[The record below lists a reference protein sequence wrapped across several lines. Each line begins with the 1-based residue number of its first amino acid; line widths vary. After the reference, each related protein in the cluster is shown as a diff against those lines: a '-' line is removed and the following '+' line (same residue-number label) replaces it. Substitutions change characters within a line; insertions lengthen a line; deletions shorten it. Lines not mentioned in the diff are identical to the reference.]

1 MISLRK
7 EWELGLI
14 CTIQKGP
21 WYGRPCSSGITSWQ
35 KTSLRP
41 FPQYCWLDYHC
52 WSTSIFY
59 FRAIW
64 WNLSSDNVKVTTGQ
78 IYCNIDSLYPSLG
91 LQPRYAQI
99 YGLGFAEAIQR
110 WRHNGWYVPL
120 RVSVTEIIQINLY
133 PINPFAAA
141 LQHFFQV
148 EQQEKQRAAHRCDE
162 VPVIWMELLES
173 FHS

>member
-21 WYGRPCSSGITSWQ
+21 WYGRPCSSEITSWQ

-64 WNLSSDNVKVTTGQ
+64 WNLPSDQVKVITGQ
-78 IYCNIDSLYPSLG
+78 IYCNINSLYPSLD
-91 LQPRYAQI
+91 AQL
-99 YGLGFAEAIQR
+99 YVPDFAEAIQR
-110 WRHNGWYVPL
+110 WRHNGLDIHL
-120 RVSVTEIIQINLY
+120 RVSVTEKIQINLY
-133 PINPFAAA
+133 RINPFAAA

-148 EQQEKQRAAHRCDE
+148 EQQEKQRAAHRCDK
-162 VPVIWMELLES
+162 VPVIWTELLES

>member
-14 CTIQKGP
+14 CMIQKGP
-21 WYGRPCSSGITSWQ
+21 WSGRPCSSGITSWQ
-35 KTSLRP
+35 KTLLRP
-41 FPQYCWLDYHC
+41 FLQYCWLDYHC

-64 WNLSSDNVKVTTGQ
+64 WNLPSDQVKVITGQ
-78 IYCNIDSLYPSLG
+78 IYCNIHSLYPSLG

-99 YGLGFAEAIQR
+99 YGLNFAEATQR
-110 WRHNGWYVPL
+110 WRHNGLYIALP
-120 RVSVTEIIQINLY
+120 VSVTEIIQINLY
-133 PINPFAAA
+133 RINPFAAA

-148 EQQEKQRAAHRCDE
+148 EQQEKQRAAHRCDK
-162 VPVIWMELLES
+162 VPVIWTELLES